1 MKKLWTL
8 VIVSAL
14 FLLSGCSSAPAP
26 KEEPKEEPKNGTL
39 VVGMECNYAPFNW
52 TQVSNSE
59 FAVMLEDG
67 SFADG
72 YDVQVAKR
80 IAEVLDMNLEIKKMS
95 WDGLEPALQA
105 NVIDLVIAGMT
116 DTEERRQRVDFTTP
130 YYESDMVM
138 IVKGDGDLAD
148 ASTLKEFT
156 GTTIL
161 GQMNTLYDT
170 VIDQIPNVNHA
181 KPLED
186 YPAMV
191 MQLDNGLVDGL
202 TAELPVAAGIVATN
216 PNLTYVEFEE
226 GKGFNIDLTD
236 TSVSI
241 AVNKDNVALKDKV
254 QSVLDD
260 FSDKEKKEL
269 MDDAITRIPATIEKL
284 SDNII
289 TSSYQI
295 FSTYFPLFLSG
306 IESTL
311 ILAFSGTILGLFIGL
326 IIGGL
331 RAIKVEERDSALTK
345 IGKRCIWLVT
355 TFYIEV
361 FRGTP
366 MMVQGAF
373 IYYGLKGLL
382 DWSPMVAG
390 IFVITVNTGAYMA
403 EIVRAG
409 IQSVDK
415 GQSEAARSL
424 GMNSLQTMIFIVLP
438 QAIRN
443 SFPSIGNEFVTN
455 IKDSSV
461 LNIIAVTELFYQA
474 KSVAGSLYAF
484 VPTYF
489 VVALVYLCLTFPTTR
504 VLDYI
509 EKRMHRL
516 STEQGDN

>member
-1 MKKLWTL
+1 MKKMIAVLL
-8 VIVSAL
+8 SIL
-14 FLLSGCSSAPAP
+14 FLVTGCNSTTPVDE
-26 KEEPKEEPKNGTL
+26 KKEEPKNGTL

-52 TQVSNSE
+52 TQVSSNEYSI
-59 FAVMLEDG
+59 MLEDG

-80 IAEVLDMNLEIKKMS
+80 IADALDMNLEIKKMS

-105 NVIDLVIAGMT
+105 DVIDLVIAGMT

-138 IVKGDGDLAD
+138 IVKKDGDLAN
-148 ASTLKEFT
+148 ASTLKDFS
-156 GTTIL
+156 GKTIL

-191 MQLDNGLVDGL
+191 MQLDNDLVDGL

-216 PNLTYVEFEE
+216 PNLKYVEFAE

-241 AVNKDNVALKDKV
+241 AVNKNNTELKDKV
-254 QSVLDD
+254 QSVLED
-260 FSDKEKKEL
+260 FDDKEKKEL
-269 MDDAITRIPATIEKL
+269 MDDAITRIPATIEEL
-284 SDNII
+284 SDNLV

-306 IESTL
+306 IQSTL
-311 ILAFSGTILGLFIGL
+311 ILAFSGTILGLIIGL
-326 IIGGL
+326 FIGGL
-331 RAIKVEERDSALTK
+331 RAVKIEKRDSTLTK
-345 IGKRCIWLVT
+345 LGKRCIWLIT

-373 IYYGLKGLL
+373 IYYGLKGIL
-382 DWSPMVAG
+382 DWSPMIAG
-390 IFVITVNTGAYMA
+390 IFVITINTGAYMA
-403 EIVRAG
+403 EIMRAG
-409 IQSVDK
+409 IQSVDD
-415 GQSEAARSL
+415 GQTEAARSL
-424 GMNSLQTMIFIVLP
+424 GMNSFQTMTSIVLP

-504 VLDYI
+504 ILDYI
-509 EKRMHRL
+509 EKRMNRNKM
-516 STEQGDN
+516 SEGGEK